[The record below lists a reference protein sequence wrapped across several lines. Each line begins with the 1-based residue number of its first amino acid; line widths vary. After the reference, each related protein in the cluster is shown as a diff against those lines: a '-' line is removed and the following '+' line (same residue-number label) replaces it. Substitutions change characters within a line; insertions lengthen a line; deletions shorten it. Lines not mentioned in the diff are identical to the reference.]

1 MSEQSLNFYKYGN
14 EKAPKNLVILL
25 HGYGSNG
32 QDLIS
37 LAPEWAGGMADTLF
51 ISPDAPFPCEMSGL
65 GFQWFSLENRRDD
78 IMIANIQ
85 QAVPL
90 LNNFIATCAKTYNIA
105 YDKIALVGF
114 SQGTMMSLYVAPRH
128 DEVFAGVLG
137 YSGALLD
144 GQSIL
149 DAPDN
154 YKKFPISL
162 RHGDADEVVPVEMFE
177 QAHAFLQKAG
187 YSIEG
192 HIVPGLGHGIDQ
204 DGVASGLK
212 FLKKALY

>member
-37 LAPEWAGGMADTLF
+37 LAPEWAGNMADTLF
-51 ISPDAPFPCEMSGL
+51 ISPDAPFPCEMGGF
-65 GFQWFSLENRRDD
+65 GFQWFSLENRRED

-90 LNNFIATCAKTYNIA
+90 LNDFIAQCVENFGVS
-105 YDKIALVGF
+105 YDRIALVGF

-128 DEVFAGVLG
+128 DEVFAGVMG

-149 DAPDN
+149 DAPDKF
-154 YKKFPISL
+154 KKFPISL
-162 RHGDADEVVPVEMFE
+162 RHGNADEVVPVEMFE
-177 QAHAFLQKAG
+177 QAHAFLQGAG

-192 HIVPGLGHGIDQ
+192 HITPGLGHGIDQ
-204 DGVASGLK
+204 DGVANGLI
-212 FLKKALY
+212 FLRKVLY